1 MVSITLDHKE
11 AAEVFI
17 HTVPADKF
25 QELATL
31 MNAEIIPTVGIRYCK
46 FEIGEV
52 MITLFED

>member
-11 AAEVFI
+11 ATEVCI

-25 QELATL
+25 QELAAL
-31 MNAEIIPTVGIRYCK
+31 MNAEIVKMDIMRYCK